1 MQAYTNLA
9 AILSLVGLTKPKQH
23 NRYTIGKLS
32 QALRKYLFDRQNQHG
47 LNKNKRHSFVFILHK
62 IC

>member
-32 QALRKYLFDRQNQHG
+32 QALK
-47 LNKNKRHSFVFILHK
+47 KIFIRPSK
-62 IC
+62 STWFE